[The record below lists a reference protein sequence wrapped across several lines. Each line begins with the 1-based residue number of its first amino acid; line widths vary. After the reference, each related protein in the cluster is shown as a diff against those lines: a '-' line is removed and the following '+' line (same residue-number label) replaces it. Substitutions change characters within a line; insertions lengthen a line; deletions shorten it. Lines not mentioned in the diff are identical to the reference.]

1 MKKIL
6 HTIILFALCGSVVT
20 LSSCDFETGSDYE
33 PGFSS
38 DTDLSSDADIN
49 SDTSVNS
56 DSDDT
61 ELKFAP
67 ITEIRENY
75 QQIIE
80 ELRTREFDN
89 LDFSKTEFAFPEID
103 SLTELSNEPYISKS
117 TQEIYDFFSASIDT
131 LMPGKYSEEQ
141 KRNTIRFY
149 DYYEEDPENPESHPP
164 RPESFPTIEDYK
176 LTDYAWPYIQN
187 AECYMDMSGGVLHW
201 YNNGDLKRWRGE
213 ESSSAM
219 DPAQNMG
226 NTIAFITDM
235 NCTDKYE
242 LTNGEISIKDAAEF
256 VNNYLATM
264 NFSIYETPA
273 KSKVFAVDVVD
284 IGDGKYGYE
293 FYISPEYNDVMF
305 DHCEMLENWG
315 GLFVSNDYESRYD
328 GNLPGNIAMI
338 ETDKVFFFIQPAH
351 MNVINEKKTYTSI
364 ITLEN
369 AAEIVSKFY
378 SGHMDFSVKNVEVV
392 YVPIESIVPCWKFLM
407 NANGETYS
415 TFVNMQTG
423 EVYVYIQG

>member
-6 HTIILFALCGSVVT
+6 HTIILSALCGSVVT
-20 LSSCDFETGSDYE
+20 LSGCDFETGSDYE

-38 DTDLSSDADIN
+38 DTGVSSDADLS

-56 DSDDT
+56 GSDT

-67 ITEIRENY
+67 VTEIRENFS
-75 QQIIE
+75 QTAE
-80 ELRTREFDN
+80 ALREREFDN
-89 LDFSKTEFAFPEID
+89 LDFSKTEFEFPEVD
-103 SLTELSNEPYISKS
+103 SVTELSIEPYLSKDA
-117 TQEIYDFFSASIDT
+117 QEIYDFFSASIDT

-164 RPESFPTIEDYK
+164 RPESFPTIEDYE
-176 LTDYAWPYIQN
+176 LTDNAYPFIQTD
-187 AECYMDMSGGVLHW
+187 ECFMDMMWGVIRW
-201 YNNGDLKRWRGE
+201 YDNGDFKRWRGE
-213 ESSSAM
+213 EGSPVM
-219 DPAQNMG
+219 ETLDGYGKQ
-226 NTIAFITDM
+226 IAFITDM
-235 NCTDKYE
+235 NCMDKYE

-264 NFSIYETPA
+264 NFSVHETLA
-273 KSKVFAVDVVD
+273 KSKAYAVGVVD
-284 IGDGKYGYE
+284 IGNGKYGYN
-293 FYISPEYNDVMF
+293 FLIMPEYKNIMF
-305 DHCEMLENWG
+305 DHYQMEG
-315 GLFVSNDYESRYD
+315 GIGTTLIENDYDSPYD
-328 GNLPGNIAMI
+328 GYIPGRAAMI
-338 ETDKVFFFIQPAH
+338 ETDKIYHFVTPAYFH
-351 MNVINEKKTYTSI
+351 ILEEKETYTSI

-378 SGHMDFSVKNVEVV
+378 SGHMDFFVKNVEVV
-392 YVPIESIVPCWKFLM
+392 YVPIESAVPCWKFLM

-415 TFVNMQTG
+415 TFVNMHTG